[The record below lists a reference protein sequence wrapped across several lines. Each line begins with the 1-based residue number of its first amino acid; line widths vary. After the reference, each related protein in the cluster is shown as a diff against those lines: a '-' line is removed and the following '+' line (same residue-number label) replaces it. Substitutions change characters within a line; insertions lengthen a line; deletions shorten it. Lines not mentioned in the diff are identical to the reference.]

1 MSSPSFS
8 NQSSAWICCQIGA
21 REHYAIPV
29 SLHEGGQLQQLITDA
44 WVTPNS
50 ELNYIPKIS
59 ANLKGRYHPNL
70 ADANVAAFN
79 YSLIAFELN
88 QRLRKISGWDC
99 TIARND
105 WFQKKAISV
114 LKKLTSQLPKPPIV
128 FSYSYAALEI
138 FRFAK
143 KQGWTTVLGQIDPG
157 IKEEELVIAEH
168 QKHGD
173 LAPQW
178 QPAPSYYWDNWR
190 EECAIADRVII
201 NSQWSRQLLTE
212 AGIEGEKCAIMPL
225 VYTPPAAAKNFT
237 RTYPDSFSSE
247 RPLRVLFLGQVIL
260 RKGMAAVL
268 DAIAQLE
275 GKPIEFWI
283 VGSCQINIPETF
295 KNHPKI
301 RWIGRI
307 PRSETA
313 YYYQQAD
320 VFLFPTLSDGFGL
333 TQLEAQAWQLPV
345 IASKNCGK
353 VVENGENGWVLPEVS
368 GSAIAA
374 CLKSLLSDLNRLRQA
389 SQSAESIC
397 LKRQKFSLQ
406 ETLNQLGFNQDENS
420 IVT

>member
-1 MSSPSFS
+1 MYLNIFTSPS
-8 NQSSAWICCQIGA
+8 WICCQIGA
-21 REHYAIPV
+21 REYYAIPV

-50 ELNYIPKIS
+50 ELNYLPKIS
-59 ANLKGRYHPNL
+59 ANLKGRYHPKL
-70 ADANVAAFN
+70 ADANVAAFK

-88 QRLRKISGWDC
+88 QRLRKKTGWDC
-99 TIARND
+99 TIARNH
-105 WFQKKAISV
+105 WFQKQVTSL
-114 LKKLTSQLPKPPIV
+114 LKKQTPQLSEPPVV

-143 KQGWTTVLGQIDPG
+143 QQGWTTVLGQIDPG

-168 QKHGD
+168 EKHRE

-178 QPAPSYYWDNWR
+178 QPAPSSYWEDWR
-190 EECAIADRVII
+190 QECQLADHII
-201 NSQWSRQLLTE
+201 VNSQWSRQLLAE
-212 AGIEGEKCAIMPL
+212 AGIEAQKCAIVPL
-225 VYTPPAAAKNFT
+225 VYSPPAAAKNFT
-237 RTYPDSFSSE
+237 RTYPEAFSQK

-275 GKPIEFWI
+275 GEPIEFWI
-283 VGSCQINIPETF
+283 VGGCQINIPDTC
-295 KNHPKI
+295 KNHPQI

-313 YYYQQAD
+313 YYYQEAD

-345 IASKNCGK
+345 IASQNCGK
-353 VVENGENGWVLPEVS
+353 VVEDGENGWVLPEVS

-374 CLKSLLSDLNRLRQA
+374 YLKPLLD
-389 SQSAESIC
+389 SADKLQQMSKEDNVLPQTKSKC
-397 LKRQKFSLQ
+397 SLQ
-406 ETLNQLGFNQDENS
+406 AQLNNL
-420 IVT
+420 IVNIKNNNI